1 MLIRCLAGATE
12 SVGGICNH
20 RGHGTWRAGKQR
32 LLDRRAS
39 GVPVGGPFDLW
50 RPNYFHAN
58 GEPPDDTA
66 KMYPSLS
73 AQTVTDLAVA
83 TVRGGATLDDVLS
96 AFADRG
102 PRLELTVAH
111 RYFSQ
116 WRRRAP
122 FMPDSMQDLPQR
134 PARTSPEPLEEF
146 LEDWRRH
153 HPQA

>member
-1 MLIRCLAGATE
+1 MGCGE
-12 SVGGICNH
+12 PGS
-20 RGHGTWRAGKQR
+20 
-32 LLDRRAS
+32 S
-39 GVPVGGPFDLW
+39 GYWIDGPQGCPIGGPFDLW

-73 AQTVTDLAVA
+73 AQTVTDVAVA
-83 TVRGGATLDDVLS
+83 AVTHGATLDEVLT
-96 AFADRG
+96 AFVDRG
-102 PRLELTVAH
+102 PQVELTVAH

-146 LEDWRRH
+146 LEDWRKH
-153 HPQA
+153 HPPA